1 MRLRLF
7 LSKKFS
13 MRKLLLASAAFIIF
27 YSCVPIKKLESEQAK
42 AKQLQLEN
50 ESLMEELQKMGV
62 LKANLE
68 EELDSL
74 KSQMRN
80 LKSDTLALAE
90 KYRSEKNKNAE
101 LNKLYDELVDQNKKL
116 LSSSSAEKQKLLSDL
131 ENQKRELMKKE
142 QELNDEK
149 AKIDLLSKEL
159 AVREQKVKE
168 LEDLLNKKDAAL
180 ADLKK
185 RIEDALL
192 NFDKDELSVEIR
204 DGKIYVSLQEKLL
217 FKSGSAVVDAKGRSA
232 LVKLA
237 DVLAKQADFDIL
249 IEGHTDNVPIS
260 TPSVKDNW
268 DLSVLRATAIV
279 RILKENKGIDPKRI
293 IASGRG
299 EFVPVA
305 PNTTTEGKAKN
316 RRTEIILAP
325 KLDEIFKIL
334 ETAN

>member
-1 MRLRLF
+1 M
-7 LSKKFS
+7 KKLIL
-13 MRKLLLASAAFIIF
+13 LLLAFGLF

-42 AKQLQLEN
+42 TKSLQLEN

-74 KSQMRN
+74 RNQMRGM
-80 LKSDTLALAE
+80 KADTQSLGA
-90 KYRSEKNKNAE
+90 KYRSEKSKNEE
-101 LNKLYDELVDQNKKL
+101 LNKLYDDLVDQNKKL

-131 ENQKRELMKKE
+131 ENQKRELMKKG
-142 QELNDEK
+142 QELDDEK

-159 AVREQKVKE
+159 AIREQKVKE

-192 NFDKDELSVEIR
+192 SFDKDELSVEIR

-217 FKSGSAVVDAKGRSA
+217 FKSGSAVVDAKGKTA

-237 DVLAKQADFDIL
+237 DVLAKQSDIDIL

-279 RILKENKGIDPKRI
+279 RILRENKGIDPKRL
-293 IASGRG
+293 IASGRS
-299 EFVPVA
+299 EYVPVA

-334 ETAN
+334 GEK

>member
-1 MRLRLF
+1 M
-7 LSKKFS
+7 K
-13 MRKLLLASAAFIIF
+13 KLLIAGFTLALF
-27 YSCVPIKKLESEQAK
+27 YACVPVKKLESEQAK
-42 AKQLQLEN
+42 TKQLQLEN

-74 KSQMRN
+74 KNQKRKLNTDM
-80 LKSDTLALAE
+80 LAMNE
-90 KYRSEKNKNAE
+90 KYNSEKNKNTE
-101 LNKLYDELVDQNKKL
+101 LNKLYDDLVDQNKKL
-116 LSSSSAEKQKLLSDL
+116 LSSSSSEKQKLLSDL

-159 AVREQKVKE
+159 AIREQKVKE
-168 LEDLLNKKDAAL
+168 LEDMLARKDAAL

-192 NFDKDELSVEIR
+192 SFDKDELSVEIR

-217 FKSGSAVVDAKGRSA
+217 FKSGSAVVDAKGESA

-237 DVLAKQADFDIL
+237 DVLAKQTDIDIL

-260 TPSVKDNW
+260 TASIKDNW

-279 RILKENKGIDPKRI
+279 RILKKNKSIEPQRF

-325 KLDEIFKIL
+325 NLDEIFKIL
-334 ETAN
+334 GE

>member
-1 MRLRLF
+1 
-7 LSKKFS
+7 
-13 MRKLLLASAAFIIF
+13 MRKLILFSLTLALF
-27 YSCVPIKKLESEQAK
+27 YACVPIKKLESEQAK
-42 AKQLQLEN
+42 NKSLQMEN
-50 ESLMEELQKMGV
+50 ASLMEELEKAGV
-62 LKANLE
+62 LKAKME

-74 KSQMRN
+74 KSQMRKM
-80 LKSDTLALAE
+80 KSDTTALGE

-101 LNKLYDELVDQNKKL
+101 LNKLYDDLVNQNKTL

-142 QELNDEK
+142 QELNDER
-149 AKIDLLSKEL
+149 AKMDILSREL
-159 AVREQKVKE
+159 AMREQRVKE
-168 LEDLLNKKDAAL
+168 LEDLLSKKDAAL

-185 RIEDALL
+185 RIEEALL
-192 NFDKDELSVEIR
+192 AFDKDELTVEIR

-237 DVLAKQADFDIL
+237 DVLAKQSDIDIL
-249 IEGHTDNVPIS
+249 VEGHTDNVPIS
-260 TPSVKDNW
+260 TAAVKDNW

-279 RILKENKGIDPKRI
+279 RILKENKSIAPNRI

-334 ETAN
+334 ESTN